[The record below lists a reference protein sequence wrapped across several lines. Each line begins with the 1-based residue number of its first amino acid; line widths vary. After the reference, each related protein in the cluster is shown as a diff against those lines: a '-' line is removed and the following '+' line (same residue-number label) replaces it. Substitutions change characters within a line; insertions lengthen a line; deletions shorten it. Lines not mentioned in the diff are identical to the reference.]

1 MERTNLLT
9 SWSERTALSWGI
21 GLGVRFAVELTGSI
35 VNVRDVVN
43 LCLKEQSSVLSVTV
57 NAGAEDIQTLVD
69 IVSLPPTNTHQEFLS
84 IG

>member
-69 IVSLPPTNTHQEFLS
+69 IVTGKQ
-84 IG
+84 IGRAHV